1 MKRYISLAIALVL
14 LLCLVGC
21 GEEMPQN
28 NTTTHAVTT
37 VGTTTSA
44 VSTEQQP
51 TQTTVTD
58 ESAETTTTQTA
69 STTTAPTDG
78 VVCAHKNVKKATC
91 EQPSTCADCGAKLG
105 EALGHDF
112 QGKTCSR
119 CKERNPDYVPR
130 IEVIGIELDMTEAE
144 MLIGDTVT
152 LTHTLKPSIA
162 TDKAVTWKSSNPS
175 IATVSAE
182 GKVTALAV
190 GETVI
195 TVSSL
200 NGKTATCKINVRDI
214 VVDMPDFPKELF
226 YNAQHN
232 NVAIYMMMEGVDYT
246 FTQTAPNQGNLL
258 LMFNGEL
265 TYAGDGHGG
274 YTYPNFGWRLYNSS
288 DVQIAEGVAQ
298 SDEALAVGSSI
309 AGLTVEIQSV
319 KLGKY
324 RLELYS
330 TYKKKN

>member
-1 MKRYISLAIALVL
+1 MKRYIVLMIVSVL

-21 GEEMPQN
+21 GDEASQG
-28 NTTTHAVTT
+28 NTPTGAVTT
-37 VGTTTSA
+37 AGATTT
-44 VSTEQQP
+44 VSSEQEP
-51 TQTTVTD
+51 TQTTATTVSGESTTVTQI
-58 ESAETTTTQTA
+58 T
-69 STTTAPTDG
+69 STTTVPTDG
-78 VVCAHKNVKKATC
+78 VCSHKNVKEATC
-91 EQPSTCADCGAKLG
+91 VQPSTCADCGVTLG
-105 EALGHDF
+105 EALGHDY

-119 CKERNPDYVPR
+119 CKERNPDYVAR

-144 MLIGDTVT
+144 MLIGDTLT
-152 LTHTLKPSIA
+152 LTHTLKPSVA
-162 TDKAVTWKSSNPS
+162 TDKSVTWKSSNPS
-175 IATVSAE
+175 IATVSEE
-182 GKVTALAV
+182 GKVTAVAV
-190 GETVI
+190 GETTI

-200 NGKTATCKINVRDI
+200 NGKTATCKISVRDI
-214 VVDMPDFPKELF
+214 VVDMPNFPMELF

-232 NVAIYMMMEGVDYT
+232 KVAIYMMMEGVDYT
-246 FTQTAPNQGNLL
+246 FTQTASNKGNLL

-288 DVQIAEGVAQ
+288 GVQVAEGIAQ

-309 AGLTVEIQSV
+309 AGMTVEIPSV
-319 KLGKY
+319 ELGKY